1 MSQEEF
7 DVFDDDA
14 DFAGTE
20 VNENVL
26 AENAEEIER
35 KRFWKYILIK
45 L

>member
-14 DFAGTE
+14 DVADTE
-20 VNENVL
+20 VNESLL

-35 KRFWKYILIK
+35 KRV
-45 L
+45 